1 MSYEQKLTQLGL
13 ALPAPPKPVA
23 NYVPVV
29 RVGDLLFLSGVLPS
43 RDGQLIMTGKLGQNL
58 SIEQG
63 MEAARVAVLNGLS
76 IIRQEAGSLDR
87 VKRIVKMVGHIA
99 SAPGFTDQPQVL
111 NGASDLLVSLFGD
124 AGRHARV
131 AVGAAELPRQAPVEI
146 ELIVELV
153 SSPRRLRPRVIVG
166 FIGTHIFIYSLVA
179 PVQISL
185 LPLLATDHLNRRIP
199 LGIMQ

>member
-1 MSYEQKLTQLGL
+1 MSYENKLRDLGL
-13 ALPAPPKPVA
+13 TLPAPPKPVA

-29 RVGDLLFLSGVLPS
+29 KTGDLLFLSGVLPS
-43 RDGQLIMTGKLGQNL
+43 RDGRLVMTGKLGENL
-58 SIEQG
+58 NVEQG

-76 IIRQEAGSLDR
+76 IIRSVAGSLDH
-87 VKRIVKMVGHIA
+87 VKQIVKMVGYIA

-146 ELIVELV
+146 ELIVQ
-153 SSPRRLRPRVIVG
+153 
-166 FIGTHIFIYSLVA
+166 VA
-179 PVQISL
+179 S
-185 LPLLATDHLNRRIP
+185 
-199 LGIMQ
+199 

>member
-1 MSYEQKLTQLGL
+1 MSYEQKLTQLGFE
-13 ALPAPPKPVA
+13 LPAPPKPVA

-29 RVGDLLFLSGVLPS
+29 RTGDLLFLSGVLPS

-58 SIEQG
+58 SIDQG

-146 ELIVELV
+146 ELIVELT
-153 SSPRRLRPRVIVG
+153 R
-166 FIGTHIFIYSLVA
+166 
-179 PVQISL
+179 
-185 LPLLATDHLNRRIP
+185 
-199 LGIMQ
+199 

>member
-1 MSYEQKLTQLGL
+1 MSYVAKLKELGL
-13 ALPAPPKPVA
+13 TLPAPPKPVA

-43 RDGQLIMTGKLGQNL
+43 RDGQLIMTGKLGQEL

-63 MEAARVAVLNGLS
+63 IEASRVAVLNGLS
-76 IIRQEAGSLDR
+76 IIRSVTGSLDL
-87 VKRIVKMVGHIA
+87 VKQIVKMVGHIA

-111 NGASDLLVSLFGD
+111 NGASNLLVSVFGE

-146 ELIVELV
+146 ELIV
-153 SSPRRLRPRVIVG
+153 
-166 FIGTHIFIYSLVA
+166 
-179 PVQISL
+179 Q
-185 LPLLATDHLNRRIP
+185 LLA
-199 LGIMQ
+199 

>member
-1 MSYEQKLTQLGL
+1 MSYELRLKELGIE
-13 ALPAPPKPVA
+13 LPAATKPVA

-43 RDGQLIMTGKLGQNL
+43 KEGQLVMTGKLGADV

-63 MEAARVAVLNGLS
+63 VAAARLAVLNALA
-76 IIRQEAGSLDR
+76 IVKAEAGSLDR

-111 NGASDLLVSLFGD
+111 NGASDLLVAVFGE

-131 AVGAAELPRQAPVEI
+131 AVGAAELPRQAPIEI
-146 ELIVELV
+146 ELIVQV
-153 SSPRRLRPRVIVG
+153 S
-166 FIGTHIFIYSLVA
+166 
-179 PVQISL
+179 
-185 LPLLATDHLNRRIP
+185 
-199 LGIMQ
+199 

>member
-1 MSYEQKLTQLGL
+1 MFYEEKLRDLGL
-13 ALPAPPKPVA
+13 TLPAPPKPVA
-23 NYVPVV
+23 NYVPAV
-29 RVGDLLFLSGVLPS
+29 RVGNLLFLSGVLPS
-43 RDGQLIMTGKLGQNL
+43 RDGQLIMTGKLGQNV

-63 MEAARVAVLNGLS
+63 VEAARVAVLNGLS
-76 IIRQEAGSLDR
+76 IIRHEAGSLDR

-146 ELIVELV
+146 ELIVEL
-153 SSPRRLRPRVIVG
+153 
-166 FIGTHIFIYSLVA
+166 A
-179 PVQISL
+179 
-185 LPLLATDHLNRRIP
+185 
-199 LGIMQ
+199 M